1 MPQNVLATQPLQ
13 SVRPQAHV
21 FPSGQLGLKE
31 AFDGV
36 QQNQQSLRLHPDEAQ
51 RMKMMA
57 IF

>member
-1 MPQNVLATQPLQ
+1 MPRNVLAPQPLQ
-13 SVRPQAHV
+13 SVRSEAHV
-21 FPSGQLGLKE
+21 FSSGQLGLKE

-36 QQNQQSLRLHPDEAQ
+36 QQSQQSLRLHPDEAQ

>member
-1 MPQNVLATQPLQ
+1 MPQKVLAPHPLQ
-13 SVRPQAHV
+13 SVRSEAHV
-21 FPSGQLGLKE
+21 FSSGQLGLKE

-36 QQNQQSLRLHPDEAQ
+36 QQNHQSLRLHPDKAQ